1 MGGRGGSLSGSQG
14 INIESAL
21 VTAEA
26 IAGVAGQ
33 IEEHPETVELLEPMT
48 DEERREWVRGICPD
62 ADNKKVNEIVE
73 ACKDYSTNFYRKMHN
88 NNPDNDEGI
97 QRRIDAV
104 DALLNSK
111 NAPIYKGNLYRG
123 IKWVG
128 KEEILNDIIASGVWT
143 EPGITSFS
151 TSLPT
156 AKAFAA
162 YNYPKDGI
170 VNIILR
176 EKSGRNLSGVP
187 FKHLSEIPSENEV
200 LMPSSV
206 RERGWNITSSK
217 WQNAPN
223 GGKYLFLDVEERT
236 EKVP

>member
-1 MGGRGGSLSGSQG
+1 MGGRGGSLGGSQG
-14 INIESAL
+14 ITIASAIST
-21 VTAEA
+21 VEA
-26 IAGVAGQ
+26 LTSVANEFEG
-33 IEEHPETVELLEPMT
+33 HPETTELLDAMNHDQQMEWIRKIVPGIS
-48 DEERREWVRGICPD
+48 DEKAEDMIQ
-62 ADNKKVNEIVE
+62 
-73 ACKDYSTNFYRKMHN
+73 ACSDYSLSYYAKMHQ
-88 NNPDNDEGI
+88 NNPNNEEVI
-97 QRRIDAV
+97 RKKIDAV
-104 DALLNSK
+104 DAMLNSK
-111 NAPIYKGNLYRG
+111 NAPIYKGEIFRG
-123 IKWVG
+123 VRWRGSEQTLK
-128 KEEILNDIIASGVWT
+128 DIVASGIWT

-151 TSLPT
+151 TSLSV
-156 AKAFAA
+156 AKEFAA
-162 YNYPKDGI
+162 YNDPTAGI

-176 EKSGRNLSGVP
+176 EKSGKNISGVP